1 MNRNK
6 ATFVVAMMAVMLT
19 AIMMLLLLSG
29 AKVMFFILVG
39 LLAAL
44 GMVYGIAMMLS
55 WLTDVEDENLA
66 PVEVAK
72 AEDIDLDPDFEET
85 YNSIRRELGGDEG

>member
-1 MNRNK
+1 MNKNK
-6 ATFVVAMMAVMLT
+6 ATLVVGVMATMLV
-19 AIMMLLLLSG
+19 AIMMLLYLSG
-29 AKVMFFILVG
+29 VKAVFFVLVG

-55 WLTDVEDENLA
+55 WLADVEDENLA

-72 AEDIDLDPDFEET
+72 IEDSDLDPDFEET
-85 YNSIRRELGGDEG
+85 YKSIRRELGGDEV

>member
-6 ATFVVAMMAVMLT
+6 ATFVVAMMAVMLA

-29 AKVMFFILVG
+29 AKVVFFILVG

-72 AEDIDLDPDFEET
+72 IEDSDLDPDFEET
-85 YNSIRRELGGDEG
+85 YKSIRRELGGDEE

>member
-55 WLTDVEDENLA
+55 WLADVEDENLA

-72 AEDIDLDPDFEET
+72 IEDSDLDPDFEET
-85 YNSIRRELGGDEG
+85 YKSIRRELGGDEV